1 MDLFLD
7 EHAYPQNLAV
17 DIEAEVVYWRGC
29 YRKMRF
35 YRAGT
40 SFDRYLPVIK
50 FGYDSYFVHFRDG
63 LEMAL
68 PALKQR
74 YENHFPASDAM
85 PWSTCQAIIT
95 AVWERIRA
103 DHRARCAALALH
115 YHAGSRHALH

>member
-1 MDLFLD
+1 MDLFLH

-17 DIEAEVVYWRGC
+17 DIEAEVVYWRDC
-29 YRKMRF
+29 YRKMPF

-40 SFDRYLPVIK
+40 SFNRYLPAIK
-50 FGYDSYFVHFRDG
+50 FGYDSYFAHFRDG

-68 PALKQR
+68 PVLKQR
-74 YENHFPASDAM
+74 YENHFPASDAV
-85 PWSTCQAIIT
+85 PWSICKEIIR

-115 YHAGSRHALH
+115 DDAGSRHAPH

>member
-17 DIEAEVVYWRGC
+17 DIEAEVVYWRDC
-29 YRKMRF
+29 YRTMPF

-40 SFDRYLPVIK
+40 SFNRYLPAIK

-68 PALKQR
+68 PVLKQR
-74 YENHFPASDAM
+74 YENHFPASDAV
-85 PWSTCQAIIT
+85 PWSICHEIIT

-103 DHRARCAALALH
+103 DHRARCAALAPH
-115 YHAGSRHALH
+115 DHAGSGHALH